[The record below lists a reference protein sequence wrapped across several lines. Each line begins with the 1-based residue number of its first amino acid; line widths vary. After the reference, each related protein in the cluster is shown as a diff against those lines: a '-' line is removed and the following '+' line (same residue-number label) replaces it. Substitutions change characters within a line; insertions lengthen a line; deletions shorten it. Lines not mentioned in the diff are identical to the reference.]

1 MPVNL
6 SSLFSAVNEV
16 SPVNN
21 KEAQSAE
28 NAGNTS
34 GAQNISGTIQKTAD
48 EAGIAMLK
56 NMLKGDTFSGQIIN
70 VSDGNALFTGETS
83 FTAENNE
90 ERLTGIS
97 APDYFYYGTNFV
109 INVLL

>member
-34 GAQNISGTIQKTAD
+34 GAQNISETIQKTAD
-48 EAGIAMLK
+48 EAARSIARRHVCR
-56 NMLKGDTFSGQIIN
+56 DHF
-70 VSDGNALFTGETS
+70 
-83 FTAENNE
+83 
-90 ERLTGIS
+90 
-97 APDYFYYGTNFV
+97 APSVPDS
-109 INVLL
+109 

>member
-34 GAQNISGTIQKTAD
+34 RSTKYIRNYT
-48 EAGIAMLK
+48 K
-56 NMLKGDTFSGQIIN
+56 NS
-70 VSDGNALFTGETS
+70 
-83 FTAENNE
+83 
-90 ERLTGIS
+90 
-97 APDYFYYGTNFV
+97 
-109 INVLL
+109 

>member
-28 NAGNTS
+28 NAGKYDAVWLQSTRFF
-34 GAQNISGTIQKTAD
+34 Q
-48 EAGIAMLK
+48 L
-56 NMLKGDTFSGQIIN
+56 
-70 VSDGNALFTGETS
+70 
-83 FTAENNE
+83 
-90 ERLTGIS
+90 
-97 APDYFYYGTNFV
+97 P
-109 INVLL
+109 

>member
-28 NAGNTS
+28 NASNTS

-48 EAGIAMLK
+48 EQELPCLK
-56 NMLKGDTFSGQIIN
+56 ICLKEI
-70 VSDGNALFTGETS
+70 LFRT
-83 FTAENNE
+83 
-90 ERLTGIS
+90 
-97 APDYFYYGTNFV
+97 DY
-109 INVLL
+109 

>member
-48 EAGIAMLK
+48 EA
-56 NMLKGDTFSGQIIN
+56 
-70 VSDGNALFTGETS
+70 
-83 FTAENNE
+83 
-90 ERLTGIS
+90 
-97 APDYFYYGTNFV
+97 
-109 INVLL
+109 

>member
-28 NAGNTS
+28 NADKSMSIRERNDVIY
-34 GAQNISGTIQKTAD
+34 ISRK
-48 EAGIAMLK
+48 K
-56 NMLKGDTFSGQIIN
+56 
-70 VSDGNALFTGETS
+70 
-83 FTAENNE
+83 
-90 ERLTGIS
+90 
-97 APDYFYYGTNFV
+97 
-109 INVLL
+109 